1 MQLFKNFQ
9 ADKIAIELYKA
20 ASKGDPAAFARL
32 IALGNKGDTQAQF
45 ALGSMYY
52 RGDGVPQDFDQAAS
66 WLRKSAE
73 QGNDRAQSAL
83 GTMYVKGRGVPKDSV
98 QAAFWTRKSAE
109 QGYADAQIFLAFMYA
124 KGIGMPEDLIIAYI
138 WLNLA
143 AAQGNED
150 AKTAREALG
159 RMMTPAQI
167 AEAQKLSREWKP
179 KP

>member
-1 MQLFKNFQ
+1 M
-9 ADKIAIELYKA
+9 
-20 ASKGDPAAFARL
+20 
-32 IALGNKGDTQAQF
+32 
-45 ALGSMYY
+45 
-52 RGDGVPQDFDQAAS
+52 
-66 WLRKSAE
+66 
-73 QGNDRAQSAL
+73 
-83 GTMYVKGRGVPKDSV
+83 

-109 QGYADAQIFLAFMYA
+109 QGYADAQVFLAFMYA

-150 AKTAREALG
+150 AKTAREALE